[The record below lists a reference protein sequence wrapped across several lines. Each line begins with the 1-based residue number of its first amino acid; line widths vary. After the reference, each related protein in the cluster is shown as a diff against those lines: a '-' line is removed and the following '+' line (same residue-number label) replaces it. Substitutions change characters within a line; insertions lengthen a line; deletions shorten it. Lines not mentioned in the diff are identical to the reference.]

1 MRRLPAWF
9 VRSGTSTGL
18 LLTRSALPLVP
29 CQWQPI
35 LAPAMGSPD
44 PVYARQLNGM
54 GSGISSTSKV
64 VVVGPPSSSSS
75 PSPSHNSPFPSTSS
89 SATPI
94 DAEFTFVQVGIRDG
108 SLDLAGTCGNM
119 TAIVGP
125 AVWDLG
131 LVPASRIASSVSY
144 DPISHTRW
152 ATLRILNTNTGK
164 VVLSRFKLDGSPL
177 MYDPWGDYAMDG
189 VPGTQSPITLSF
201 LDPAGA
207 KTGKALPTGNPV
219 DELLLADGSR
229 IKASL
234 VDVGN
239 PGVFITASS
248 LNLDSTTAAAL
259 TPSSIESNSPLKAR
273 LEQIRQAGALAMH
286 LDPKTES
293 VPKVVLL
300 LPPSARTSA
309 QTDIQCLAMSMGQAH
324 KAVPLTLA
332 LCLGAASQM
341 DGTLAA
347 ELVGGANKAVV
358 RIGHPS
364 GVVDVG
370 TTVRG
375 GRIEEAKLL
384 RTARVLMK
392 GEVYY

>member
-18 LLTRSALPLVP
+18 LFNRASLPPVP

-44 PVYARQLNGM
+44 PVYGRQLDGM

-64 VVVGPPSSSSS
+64 VVIGPPSASGSSPGSPRPASGVGPNGSSSV
-75 PSPSHNSPFPSTSS
+75 
-89 SATPI
+89 
-94 DAEFTFVQVGIRDG
+94 DAEFTFAQVGIRDG

-119 TAIVGP
+119 SAIVGP
-125 AVWDLG
+125 AAWDMGIL
-131 LVPASRIASSVSY
+131 PQSRIPSIVSY
-144 DPISHTRW
+144 DAATRSRW
-152 ATLRILNTNTGK
+152 ATLRILNTNTSK
-164 VVLSRFKLDGSPL
+164 VVVSRFKLDGSPL
-177 MYDPWGDYAMDG
+177 MYCPQGSYAMDG

-207 KTGKALPTGNPV
+207 KTGRALPTGNPV
-219 DELLLADGSR
+219 DELTLADGSTVR
-229 IKASL
+229 ASL
-234 VDVGN
+234 VDVSN

-248 LNLDSTTAAAL
+248 LGLDDAMAANLTPAIVEADAAL
-259 TPSSIESNSPLKAR
+259 KSR
-273 LEQIRQAGALAMH
+273 LEQVRRAGASAMG
-286 LDPKTES
+286 LDPKIES
-293 VPKVVLL
+293 VPKVVML
-300 LPPSARTSA
+300 LPPSAKKSP

-324 KAVPLTLA
+324 KAAPLTLS
-332 LCLGAASQM
+332 LCLGAASQL
-341 DGTLAA
+341 DGTIAA
-347 ELVGGANKAVV
+347 ELMGGEKKDVV

-370 TTVRG
+370 TTVRD

-392 GEVYY
+392 GDVYY